1 MTLKSFLLG
10 SAAAF
15 AVVGGAEAADL
26 SVAEPVEF
34 VQICEAF
41 GTGYW
46 YIPGSDT
53 CIKIGG
59 EIEFDVNLHS
69 LSATY
74 PGAPSTHSS
83 NWDFVTAAS
92 LNVTA
97 KSMTEFGEL
106 VGYLKFKGSYL
117 GTGAASTVLVDEA
130 WLRIGAL
137 QAGHFGSPFNPGTG
151 FVDYDVYNS
160 NLADANKIQLSW
172 AAAGFGLALG
182 IEDPRETWGTDLPPT
197 WSMPLIT
204 GAITASQSMWSGS
217 LSAGFVQLNAGTA
230 WGVAGQIT
238 FNLDTIA
245 AGDKFKLQAIYGDNA
260 FVGGPFLGA
269 AGSNPAT
276 NNGWSALVS
285 FQHMF
290 SSTFKGDVDF
300 SYLHSSGPGP
310 LGGVNSWI
318 AAADLVWSPAAGF
331 SAKVRGDYTVAG
343 TATGV
348 WKGQIVLLRN
358 W

>member
-106 VGYLKFKGSYL
+106 VGYLKFKGSYT

-130 WLRIGAL
+130 WLSIGAL
-137 QAGHFGSPFNPGTG
+137 KAGHFGSPFNPGTG

-160 NLADANKIQLSW
+160 DLADANKIQLSW

-182 IEDPRETWGTDLPPT
+182 IEDPRETWGTELPAT

-204 GAITASQSMWSGS
+204 GAITASQANWSGS
-217 LSAGFVQLNAGTA
+217 LSAGFTQLSGVLPVGGTSSY
-230 WGVAGQIT
+230 GIAGQIT

-245 AGDKFKLQAIYGDNA
+245 AGDKFKIQGIYGDNK
-260 FVGGPFLGA
+260 FIGGGTS
-269 AGSNPAT
+269 GT

-290 SSTFKGDVDF
+290 SSTFKGDIDF
-300 SYLHSSGPGP
+300 SYLHASGT
-310 LGGVNSWI
+310 GVNSWI

-343 TATGV
+343 SATGV